1 MGRRTAIQLKIERS
15 KSGLKQS
22 EVAYLLELDRSY
34 ISKFERDKS
43 TPNME
48 QATKLCLI
56 YGTPPPII
64 AAGDVPELT
73 RQLTDRL
80 QMMLTDKPTEPL
92 QQLRERLAA
101 LTALYDR

>member
-1 MGRRTAIQLKIERS
+1 MGRRTAIQLKIQRR

-34 ISKFERDKS
+34 ISKFERDKA
-43 TPNME
+43 TPNIE

-56 YGTPPPII
+56 YGTPPMTI
-64 AAGDVPELT
+64 AVGDVPELT
-73 RQLTDRL
+73 MQLGERL
-80 QMMLTDKPTEPL
+80 SLMLGDKPTEPL

-101 LTALYDR
+101 LTALYGN